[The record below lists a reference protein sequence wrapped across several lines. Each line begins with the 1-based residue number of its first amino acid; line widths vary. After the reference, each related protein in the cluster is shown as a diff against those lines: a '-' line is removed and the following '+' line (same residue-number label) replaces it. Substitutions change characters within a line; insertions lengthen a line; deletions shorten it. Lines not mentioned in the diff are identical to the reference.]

1 MRVLT
6 PRTIALLCAVTLS
19 FVACA
24 PTAAPSD
31 PGGPAAV
38 VTSTPSRA
46 GAATAATTLP
56 AVTSTAATPGTTSTA
71 ATAAAATAGTT
82 STATSAAAT
91 PAATPAAATPAGTA
105 IAGASSSP
113 AVGSPPPGL
122 SVNTAPSDLALSL
135 ADLPTGLFNP
145 AVKCPP
151 LFSVP
156 PNHACALFAG
166 QGSFLAP
173 DATLQVL
180 VALRERGEVVAVE
193 QRYCAPGTRLLL
205 PLVLPHVIGDS
216 SVACS
221 WSVTGST
228 TGLVYTILY
237 QVADSFGYV
246 ELRVIRDP
254 NPTYNFALLL
264 LLADRQVAKI
274 RAAR

>member
-1 MRVLT
+1 
-6 PRTIALLCAVTLS
+6 
-19 FVACA
+19 
-24 PTAAPSD
+24 
-31 PGGPAAV
+31 
-38 VTSTPSRA
+38 
-46 GAATAATTLP
+46 
-56 AVTSTAATPGTTSTA
+56 
-71 ATAAAATAGTT
+71 
-82 STATSAAAT
+82 
-91 PAATPAAATPAGTA
+91 
-105 IAGASSSP
+105 
-113 AVGSPPPGL
+113 
-122 SVNTAPSDLALSL
+122 VNTAPSDLALSL
-135 ADLPTGLFNP
+135 ADLPAGLFNP

-173 DATLQVL
+173 DASLQVL
-180 VALRERGEVVAVE
+180 VALRERSEVVAVE